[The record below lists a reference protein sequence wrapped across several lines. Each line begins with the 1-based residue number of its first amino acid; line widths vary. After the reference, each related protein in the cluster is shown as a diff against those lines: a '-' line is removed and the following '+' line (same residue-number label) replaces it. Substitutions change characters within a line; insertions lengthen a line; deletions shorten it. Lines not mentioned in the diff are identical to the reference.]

1 MESKIERGAEGLAVL
16 HLTGRLDLASASNF
30 RNQVTELLRDG
41 VSVVIL
47 DLAEV
52 PFVDSSGLG
61 AIVACLKAARQIS
74 GDLRLA
80 GAQEQMRSLLELT
93 TLISVL
99 RPYSTIEEAASG
111 H

>member
-1 MESKIERGAEGLAVL
+1 MESKIETRAEGMAIL
-16 HLTGRLDLASASNF
+16 HLSGRLDLASAAKF
-30 RNQVTELLRDG
+30 RNQVAELLGDG
-41 VSVVIL
+41 NLVVIL

-52 PFVDSSGLG
+52 SFVDSSGLG
-61 AIVACLKAARQIS
+61 AIVSGLKAARQCG

-93 TLISVL
+93 TLSSVL
-99 RPYSTIEEAASG
+99 QPYATIEEAEFG

>member
-1 MESKIERGAEGLAVL
+1 MESKIERRADGLAIL
-16 HLTGRLDLASASNF
+16 HLTGRLDLASASIF
-30 RNQVTELLRDG
+30 RNQVTELLGDG
-41 VSVVIL
+41 VSIVIL
-47 DLAEV
+47 DLGEV

-61 AIVACLKAARQIS
+61 AIVAGLKAARQGG

-93 TLISVL
+93 TLNSVL
-99 RPYSTIEEAASG
+99 QPYATIEDAEYG